1 MCICASPDTPV
12 ATPRGNVP
20 IASIEVGDVVFSV
33 DRGAMVAVP
42 VEEIIRVPARNHSV
56 RRVLLASG
64 QTLEISSPHPTAD
77 GRTFGDL
84 RAGDSLDGV
93 AIRDVETVPYA
104 HPFTY
109 DILPASDSGTYFAGG
124 VLVGSTLSHRATL
137 VAPTAPASR

>member
-1 MCICASPDTPV
+1 V

-20 IASIEVGDVVFSV
+20 IAALEVGDTVFSV
-33 DRGAMVAVP
+33 DHGRLTAVV
-42 VEEIIRVPARNHSV
+42 VEAIRRVPARNHSV

-64 QTLEISSPHPTAD
+64 QALEISAPHPTAD

-93 AIRDVETVPYA
+93 AIRSVETVPYE

-109 DILPASDSGTYFAGG
+109 DILPASDTGAYFAGG
-124 VLVGSTLSHRATL
+124 VLVGSTLSHRAMQV
-137 VAPTAPASR
+137 VAPTAPTSR